1 MAEQSLCV
9 SLALQNMRGQA
20 AAGKQVIKPPRMPQV
35 WRYPLADEEAYAVQ
49 IGRVVGEFVRIV
61 NTELLRYPTWARQDG
76 LKVDAFADDW
86 DKVMKALRDHQKKT
100 FEQGDGAATYAMV
113 SNFGQNAAEFNFKEW
128 SKQLSALAGQPYYP
142 AHEGWVSQSVATW
155 SDLNFELIRSLT
167 DDYIKKV
174 NTTVVT
180 AVTDGTNY
188 RDLTKQ
194 IQAVNQNMTRARAKL
209 IARDQIGKLNG
220 TLTKRRQSDAG
231 VEDYTWKTANDER
244 VRSRHKNMQG
254 KTCEW
259 KDASKVKVGQTWAD
273 RSATTMPSGHPGY
286 EIQCRCYATPNMDEI
301 WKEAEDIA
309 KAEGWYPGED
319 TAPPLLTVKPKLVAP
334 PPVVTTPP
342 AQPVAQKPVPN
353 GLPTA
358 APGTKMPPDYYPSK
372 GLNQVV
378 EYSKKTKLYYRT
390 TSTGRRTHVWNQAT
404 GTWNELGVVPGTQ
417 PAVVAPPVVV
427 PKPVPAVPAPVAA
440 PVAPVGPKV
449 TFFEAD
455 NAAAFKDA
463 PADIAKA
470 IWKAEVSFKGTL
482 PPETGLKGAY
492 YSPSLKRIHMGSKL
506 TKGTSD
512 YEGTWRHEFGHHLD
526 FVMDPS
532 GQASRKM
539 FPVAKS
545 RKAFEAR
552 SAKAAKEA
560 QKAQTAEQVAALKEK
575 NAKAAGFEKA
585 EDLRRFF
592 REMKI
597 GGSEA
602 AGLSHADKVLL
613 GDLNDWTKAMPTSYV
628 SRDWSRFADMVCAI
642 YKGDRA
648 WGHRASYFRRK
659 GNPETEL
666 FAQFTSLLSGPDQ
679 KKWRPTLKLFF
690 PDMLETYETAVK
702 AYAGA

>member
-35 WRYPLADEEAYAVQ
+35 WRHPLADELGYAVQ
-49 IGRVVGEFVRIV
+49 IGRVVGEFVAIV

-76 LKVDAFADDW
+76 LKVDAFADEW

-174 NTTVVT
+174 NTTVVN
-180 AVTDGTNY
+180 AVTEGTNY

-194 IQAVNQNMTRARAKL
+194 IMAVNQNMTRARAKL

-254 KTCEW
+254 ETCEW
-259 KDASKVKVGQTWAD
+259 KDASKVKVGQAWAD

-309 KAEGWYPGED
+309 RAEGWYPGED
-319 TAPPLLTVKPKLVAP
+319 TTLPPLTVKPKLVAP
-334 PPVVTTPP
+334 PPVAPP
-342 AQPVAQKPVPN
+342 PVQPVAQKPVPN
-353 GLPTA
+353 GFPTA

-404 GTWNELGVVPGTQ
+404 GTWNELGVVPGT
-417 PAVVAPPVVV
+417 AVPAPPVAV
-427 PKPVPAVPAPVAA
+427 PKALPIVPAPVAVPA
-440 PVAPVGPKV
+440 APVGPKV

-455 NAAAFKDA
+455 NAVAFKDA

-470 IWKAEVSFKGTL
+470 IWKTEVSFKGTL
-482 PPETGLKGAY
+482 PPETGSKGAY
-492 YSPSLKRIHMGSKL
+492 YSPVLKRIHMGNGLKQ
-506 TKGTSD
+506 GTLD

-545 RKAFEAR
+545 RKAFETR

-560 QKAQTAEQVAALKEK
+560 QKAQTAEQVATLKEK

-613 GDLNDWTKAMPTSYV
+613 GDLNDWTKSMPSSYV
-628 SRDWSRFADMVCAI
+628 SRDWSRFVDMVCAI

-659 GNPETEL
+659 GKPETEL

-690 PDMLETYETAVK
+690 PDMLENYEAAVK